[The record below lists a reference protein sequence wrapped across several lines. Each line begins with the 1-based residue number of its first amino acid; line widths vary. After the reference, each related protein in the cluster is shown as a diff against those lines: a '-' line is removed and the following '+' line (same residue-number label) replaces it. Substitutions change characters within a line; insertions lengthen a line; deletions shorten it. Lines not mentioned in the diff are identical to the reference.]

1 MEFLNYHHL
10 RYFWMVARE
19 GGLRKAAERL
29 NCSQPTISA
38 QISTLE
44 ESLGEALFR
53 RSGRS
58 LVLTAAGRRAF
69 EVAEEIFSLGQEL
82 VEQVQRPESARAL
95 RFNAGIT
102 DSVPKSVAWEILEP
116 VFHMA
121 NLPRRAGGELPFAR
135 SQRTRPPPRQR
146 IPALN
151 HS

>member
-1 MEFLNYHHL
+1 MPPLEFLNYHHL

-19 GGLRKAAERL
+19 GGLRLAAERL

-44 ESLGEALFR
+44 ESLGEPLFQ

-58 LVLTAAGRRAF
+58 LVMTAAGRRAF

-82 VEQVQRPESARAL
+82 VEQVQRPDSARAL
-95 RFNAGIT
+95 RFHAGIT

-116 VFHMA
+116 VFHM
-121 NLPRRAGGELPFAR
+121 G
-135 SQRTRPPPRQR
+135 RPVQV
-146 IPALN
+146 
-151 HS
+151 SC